1 MDYVDIEKKLEDM
14 QSKIMNEIDIRL
26 SKILA
31 PNDLDNDNGSYF
43 EGKKVRNCFHSEFN
57 QYRTEL
63 ANTISNTNEFEQ
75 KVIDS
80 FNMINSELVQVNKEI
95 SVIKGSIDI
104 LFNKVKESED
114 KLFQIDSAS
123 ASSTSSISSVN
134 DSIGQVRNII
144 NRLSSDIQANGL
156 IINNQTKSI
165 ESIRSE
171 LSEQIKALDKAL
183 NYKMKSTA
191 ESVYDIV
198 GNFNKEIDHFE
209 SHILTEQSS
218 FINLAKSTNEEHIN
232 KLRSIVSYLT
242 SDVDLLRNKCDY
254 NDNSIHKLR
263 SDVFNSLQLTE
274 EFVLNK
280 KIKYSE

>member
-1 MDYVDIEKKLEDM
+1 MDYADIEKKLEEM

-31 PNDLDNDNGSYF
+31 SNDLDNDNGSNF

-63 ANTISNTNEFEQ
+63 ANTISNVNEFEQ

-80 FNMINSELVQVNKEI
+80 FNMITSELVQVNKEI
-95 SVIKGSIDI
+95 SLIKGSIDI
-104 LFNKVKESED
+104 LFKKVKESED

-123 ASSTSSISSVN
+123 TSSISSVN
-134 DSIGQVRNII
+134 DSIDQVRNII

-209 SHILTEQSS
+209 FHILTEQSS
-218 FINLAKSTNEEHIN
+218 FINLAKRTNEEHIN

-274 EFVLNK
+274 EFVQNK

>member
-1 MDYVDIEKKLEDM
+1 MDYADIEKKLEEM

-31 PNDLDNDNGSYF
+31 SNDLDNDNGSNF

-63 ANTISNTNEFEQ
+63 ANTISNVNEFEQ

-80 FNMINSELVQVNKEI
+80 FNMITSELVQVNKEI
-95 SVIKGSIDI
+95 SLIKGSIDI
-104 LFNKVKESED
+104 LFKKVKESED

-123 ASSTSSISSVN
+123 TSSISSVN
-134 DSIGQVRNII
+134 DSIDQVRNII

-209 SHILTEQSS
+209 FHILTEQSS
-218 FINLAKSTNEEHIN
+218 FINLAKRTNEEHIN
-232 KLRSIVSYLT
+232 KLKSIVSYLT

-274 EFVLNK
+274 EFVQNK